1 MKPPSLDIFC
11 VFFMTLAD
19 FPNRNPSSSL
29 FYKLADVYDWH
40 PVWIL
45 PDCVQSDCPLCKCMV
60 MKLPCAL

>member
-1 MKPPSLDIFC
+1 MNPPSLDIFC

-45 PDCVQSDCPLCKCMV
+45 PACVQSDCPLC
-60 MKLPCAL
+60 